1 VPDPDGAKHAK
12 HPKHPNGRSGHRGQ
26 TPFPQL
32 QRGHGIAPFGR
43 RVEEEW
49 TVVSSSILAL
59 DVDKLSRDWRW
70 ILACLK
76 EVIQQ
81 SGDAEIASLLP
92 MPDSAIAGT
101 PPRDSVKLTQAYS
114 IAFQLLGM
122 AEQNASVQFR
132 REVEANHGLA
142 KVPALWGESL
152 KSLVDQGW
160 TAEEIANELSSIQV
174 ELVLTAHPTEA
185 KRATVLAH
193 HRRLFERFVNRDRT
207 DAAPGIKQENDETI
221 RALIAILWHT
231 GEIYL
236 DKPDLQSERR
246 NVIDYLTNV
255 FPATLKPLDT
265 RLRQAWQAVGLDPAA
280 LQDPLNLPRLT
291 FGSWIG
297 GDRDGHPL
305 VTAEVTRE
313 SLAEMRRSAIGLL
326 NRELL
331 GVTRLLSLSA
341 YWIKPTS
348 DFLLRIAERA
358 EALGPAG
365 RTAMQRNPNE
375 PWRQFLNL
383 MIAQLP
389 TESTRNAE
397 VKKYAR
403 ASELLDDLKL
413 LHSSLVEVGQASV
426 ADFAVQPV
434 MRLVQSFGFHLAVLD
449 VRQNSD
455 WHDRAVEQLL
465 VAAGITRTDFGS
477 WSESDRVSFLNHEL
491 ASRRP
496 FSLPDATL
504 GKEAD
509 AVLGVF
515 RVIKETIQRDGPD
528 GLGALIVSM
537 TRSVSDLLVVY
548 LFAREV
554 GLLEQTD
561 DGPICPLPVVPL
573 FETIS
578 DLEHSPAIYEG
589 FLSNPMTKRSLVAL
603 QARRN
608 QNKPVG
614 QIMVGYSD
622 SNKDGGIVASLIGLR
637 RAESALT
644 EVGNRHGV
652 RVRFFHGRGGTI
664 SRGAGPTHR
673 FIKSLPDNSL
683 QGDLRLTEQGE
694 TIAQKYAH
702 QPTAIYNL
710 ELFLAGTT
718 RKSLADR
725 RAHDCANALEGTLDR
740 LATWGRDEYTKLLHS
755 DGFVKFFREA
765 TPIDA
770 IEQSRI
776 GSRPARRT
784 GQASLKDLRAIPWVF
799 AWGQSRFYLSGW
811 YGVGSALKR
820 LDHQD
825 PTAIGKLKEQLL
837 VWSPLHYLVS
847 NVATSVTAVDVDVMN
862 QYADLVEDKSLK
874 DRIMGMIVSELHLT
888 REMIERLYGG
898 PLLEQRPNVQRMIEL
913 RSEGLRILHSQQIEL
928 LKTWRAYMKMGETG
942 QAESMTPRLLLT
954 VNAIA
959 SGLGSTG

>member
-1 VPDPDGAKHAK
+1 M
-12 HPKHPNGRSGHRGQ
+12 
-26 TPFPQL
+26 
-32 QRGHGIAPFGR
+32 
-43 RVEEEW
+43 
-49 TVVSSSILAL
+49 VSASILAL
-59 DVDKLSRDWRW
+59 DVEKLSRDWRW
-70 ILACLK
+70 VLGCLR
-76 EVIQQ
+76 EVILE
-81 SGDAEIASLLP
+81 SGEAEIAKLLP
-92 MPDSAIAGT
+92 LPDELIDST
-101 PPRDSVKLTQAYS
+101 PPRDSVRLTQAYS
-114 IAFQLLGM
+114 IAFQLLSM
-122 AEQNASVQFR
+122 AEQNASAQFR
-132 REVEANHGLA
+132 NEVEGDQGIAS
-142 KVPALWGESL
+142 VPALWGESL
-152 KSLVDQGW
+152 KRLIDQGW
-160 TAEEIANELSSIQV
+160 TAEEIAKELTSIQV

-193 HRRLFERFVNRDRT
+193 HRRLFERFVARDRA
-207 DAAPGIKQENDETI
+207 DLPPGNHQDNEDVI
-221 RALIAILWHT
+221 RSLITILWRT

-246 NVIDYLTNV
+246 NVIDYLTKV
-255 FPATLKPLDT
+255 FPATIRPLDI
-265 RLRQAWQAVGLDPAA
+265 RLRQAWKAVGLDPAVI
-280 LQDPLNLPRLT
+280 QDPLKLPKLT
-291 FGSWIG
+291 FGTWIG

-313 SLAEMRRSAIGLL
+313 SLAEMRRSALSLIQ
-326 NRELL
+326 RELIST
-331 GVTRLLSLSA
+331 TRLLSLSA
-341 YWIKPTS
+341 YWIQPNP
-348 DFLLRIAERA
+348 DFLQKIAERA
-358 EALGPAG
+358 EQLGTAG
-365 RTAMQRNPNE
+365 RKALQRNPNE

-383 MIAQLP
+383 IIAQLP
-389 TESTRNAE
+389 LSPAPMAAGENDAGRSTAE
-397 VKKYAR
+397 PVKKYTR
-403 ASELLDDLKL
+403 AAELLDDLQT
-413 LHSSLVEVGQASV
+413 LHKSLVAVGQASI
-426 ADFAVQPV
+426 ADYAVQPV

-449 VRQNSD
+449 IRQNSQ
-455 WHDRAVEQLL
+455 WHDTAVEQLL
-465 VAAGITRTDFGS
+465 KAAGIVRTDFSS
-477 WSESDRVSFLNHEL
+477 WSESDRVSFLNDEL

-496 FSLPDATL
+496 FSLPDAEL

-509 AVLGVF
+509 AVLAVF
-515 RVIKETIQRDGPD
+515 RVIKETIQRDGID

-561 DGPICPLPVVPL
+561 QGPICPLPVVPL

-578 DLEHSPAIYEG
+578 DLEHSPQIYDG
-589 FLSNPMTKRSLVAL
+589 FLSNPLTMRSLAVI
-603 QARRN
+603 QRRRGDER
-608 QNKPVG
+608 PIG
-614 QIMVGYSD
+614 QIMIGYSD

-637 RAESALT
+637 RGQAALT

-673 FIKSLPDNSL
+673 FIKALPDNTL

-725 RAHDCANALEGTLDR
+725 REPNVAHPLEGVLDR
-740 LATWGRDEYTKLLHS
+740 LATWARDEYTKLLHS
-755 DGFVKFFREA
+755 DGFVNFFRQA

-776 GSRPARRT
+776 GSRPSRRT

-811 YGVGSALKR
+811 YGTGSALKR
-820 LDHQD
+820 LESQD
-825 PTAIGKLKEQLL
+825 PDLVSQLQSQLL

-847 NVATSVTAVDVDVMN
+847 NVATSVTAVDLDVMR
-862 QYADLVEDKSLK
+862 QYANLVEDTTLR
-874 DRIMGMIVSELHLT
+874 DRIMGRIEAELQLT
-888 REMIERLYGG
+888 RDMMQRLYGG
-898 PLLEQRPNVQRMIEL
+898 SLVDQRPNVQRMIAL
-913 RSEGLRILHSQQIEL
+913 RSEGLKILHNQQIEL
-928 LKTWRAYMKMGETG
+928 LRTWRAYMRMGETA
-942 QAESMTPRLLLT
+942 QAEAMTPRLLLT

-959 SGLGSTG
+959 SGLGTTG

>member
-1 VPDPDGAKHAK
+1 MVA
-12 HPKHPNGRSGHRGQ
+12 
-26 TPFPQL
+26 T
-32 QRGHGIAPFGR
+32 
-43 RVEEEW
+43 
-49 TVVSSSILAL
+49 SILAL

-70 ILACLK
+70 VLDCLR
-76 EVIQQ
+76 EVILQ
-81 SGDAEIASLLP
+81 SGDTDIANLLP
-92 MPDSAIAGT
+92 MPGEPITGT

-122 AEQNASVQFR
+122 AEQSASVHFR
-132 REVEANHGLA
+132 RDVETEHGLA
-142 KVPALWGESL
+142 AVPALWGESL
-152 KSLVDQGW
+152 KRLVESGW
-160 TAEEIANELSSIQV
+160 SGEEIAKELPSIQV

-193 HRRLFERFVNRDRT
+193 HRRLFERFVSRERSDL
-207 DAAPGIKQENDETI
+207 APGIKQDNEDTI
-221 RALIAILWHT
+221 RSLIAILWHT

-265 RLRQAWQAVGLDPAA
+265 RLRQAWQAAGLDTA
-280 LQDPLNLPRLT
+280 LIRDPLKLPRLT

-313 SLAEMRRSAIGLL
+313 SLAEMRKSAIGLIQ
-326 NRELL
+326 RELL
-331 GVTRLLSLSA
+331 AVTRLLSLSA
-341 YWIKPTS
+341 YWIKPTP
-348 DFLLRIAERA
+348 DFLLRVAERA
-358 EALGPAG
+358 EQLGAAG
-365 RTAMQRNPNE
+365 RTALQRNPNE
-375 PWRQFLNL
+375 PWRQYLNL
-383 MIAQLP
+383 IIAQLP
-389 TESTRNAE
+389 SDSARSAD

-403 ASELLDDLKL
+403 SSELLADLQL
-413 LHSSLVEVGQASV
+413 LHQSLIAVGQESV
-426 ADFAVQPV
+426 AEYAVQPV
-434 MRLVQSFGFHLAVLD
+434 MRLVQAFGFHLAVLD
-449 VRQNSD
+449 VRQNSA
-455 WHDRAVEQLL
+455 WHDSAVEQLL
-465 VAAGITRTDFGS
+465 AAAGIVRTDFSS

-496 FSLPDATL
+496 FALPDDSL

-509 AVLGVF
+509 AVLAVF
-515 RVIKETIQRDGPD
+515 RVIKETIQRDGYD

-554 GLLEQTD
+554 GLLEQSD
-561 DGPICPLPVVPL
+561 AGPICPLPVVPL

-578 DLEHSPAIYEG
+578 DLENSASIYEG
-589 FLSNPMTKRSLVAL
+589 FLSNPMTQRSLA
-603 QARRN
+603 AIAKRRG
-608 QNKPVG
+608 QEKPVG

-637 RAESALT
+637 RAETALT
-644 EVGNRHGV
+644 GVGDRHGV

-664 SRGAGPTHR
+664 SRGSGPTHR
-673 FIKSLPDNSL
+673 FIKAFPDNTL

-718 RKSLADR
+718 RKSIADR
-725 RAHDCANALEGTLDR
+725 RGPDVVNALEGTLDR

-776 GSRPARRT
+776 GSRPSRRT

-820 LDHQD
+820 LEHQD
-825 PTAIGKLKEQLL
+825 LTVISRMQEQLL
-837 VWSPLHYLVS
+837 NWSPLHYLVS
-847 NVATSVTAVDVDVMN
+847 NVATSVTAVDLDIMKM
-862 QYADLVEDKSLK
+862 YADLVEDKALR
-874 DRIMGMIVSELHLT
+874 DRIMGFIEPELLLT
-888 REMIERLYGG
+888 RDMMQRLYGG
-898 PLLEQRPNVQRMIEL
+898 PLVEQRPNVQRMIEL
-913 RSEGLRILHSQQIEL
+913 RREGLKILHNQQIEL
-928 LKTWRAYMKMGETG
+928 LKTWRAYMKMGETV
-942 QAESMTPRLLLT
+942 QAEAMTPRLLLT

-959 SGLGSTG
+959 AGLGSTG